1 MPDVVVIAGP
11 NGAAGKTTVAP
22 TLLRDLL
29 QVPEFV
35 NADQIATGLSGF
47 NPQDTAFQAG
57 RLMLS
62 RLHELAREGT
72 DFAFETT
79 LASRSFGPFLG
90 RLKVAGY
97 RFRLIYLW
105 LRDARQ
111 ARERVARRV
120 RLGGH
125 DVPAAIVNRRYRRS
139 LANFFA
145 LYQNLAD
152 EWRFYDNS
160 RLRDARLV
168 AAGSGNKE
176 SEVVNEKLWRT
187 LRRRYAKDG

>member
-72 DFAFETT
+72 
-79 LASRSFGPFLG
+79 
-90 RLKVAGY
+90 V
-97 RFRLIYLW
+97 
-105 LRDARQ
+105 
-111 ARERVARRV
+111 RVARRV